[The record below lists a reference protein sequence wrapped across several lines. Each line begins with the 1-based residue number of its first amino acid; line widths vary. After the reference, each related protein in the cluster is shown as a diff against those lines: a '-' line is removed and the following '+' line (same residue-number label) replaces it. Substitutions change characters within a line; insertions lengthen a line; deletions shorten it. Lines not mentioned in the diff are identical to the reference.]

1 VVDLGYAQL
10 DTDRARRT
18 GDPEVVLG
26 TGKTA
31 DQVVQILR
39 SLSTAHPERAV
50 LATRLEPVA
59 LAAVADRLP
68 AARCDAVARAAT
80 LGPTNGEQPEPRGT
94 VSIVSAGTSDL
105 PVARE
110 AALTAEVF
118 GAGVRLVSDVG
129 VAGLHRVLE
138 VRDALADADC
148 LIVVAGM
155 EGALPSVVGG
165 LVGVPL
171 VAVPTSV
178 GYGASFGGVAA
189 LLGMLNS
196 CAPGVTVVNIDNG
209 FGAGVFAAR
218 VARAAGGRI
227 SRHSGGQDHHDVTTT
242 DKTARVG
249 WVDAGAGV
257 SGDMLLGALV
267 DAGVPLDVMQSA
279 VDAVSP
285 EPVRLRAEE
294 TRRGELRALRV
305 HVDGTDTN
313 AAHTHRPWADIRTLL
328 ERAALDDAVRA
339 RAISVF
345 SRLADAEATAHGVD
359 PGDVAFHEV
368 GALDAIADV
377 VGACAGLHHL
387 GLDRLV
393 SSSVA
398 VGGGSVDTAHGR
410 LPVPVPAVAALL
422 TGVPTTGGPV
432 DNELATPT
440 GAALVVGSVDSYGRQ
455 PAMTV
460 ERVGGGAG
468 RRDPFG
474 HANVVRLLTGTAEDT
489 APRQRPPGPSPSDT
503 RPLLLQT
510 NVDDL
515 DPRLWPHVLS
525 RILDAGAS
533 DAWLTPILMK
543 KGRPAH
549 TLSVL
554 VRPELRDAV
563 ETVVFTETSTI
574 GLRVQSVDKVALDRS
589 ELVVQLDGH
598 PVRVKAAARDGAVLN
613 LQPEYDDVV
622 AIARATDRP
631 VKAVL
636 AEATALARSVE
647 A

>member
-1 VVDLGYAQL
+1 VLDLGYAQL

-50 LATRLEPVA
+50 LATRLEPEA

-68 AARCDAVARAAT
+68 AARCDPVARAAT

-249 WVDAGAGV
+249 WIDAGAGV

-345 SRLADAEATAHGVD
+345 SRLADAEATTHGVD

-460 ERVGGGAG
+460 ERVGVGAG
-468 RRDPFG
+468 SRDHFG